1 MAFVCLALWINL
13 FKLAS
18 PRWRFEFFTIDFTLG
33 TLLLAAVSA
42 FTLGNL
48 GSGLSFSDRL
58 LVASKTAQ
66 ALVFLGGGV
75 LGLGALTLFAAVRLI
90 GITAAC
96 TLALSLAGLIEVAI
110 TLLSGS
116 LFIGGISLALLIA
129 ALLAGAKAARG
140 IDSPVPP
147 PRHLRQPAPFVP
159 RRSTKGMLL
168 AIASGLFLGS
178 SLATAFSGMSGDFG
192 LGPYAG
198 LLVLSLGAFLAAT
211 PFTLFLLNIKID
223 LPPGNLRTYFSRQAG
238 PAGSRGQHRYGVLTG
253 IVWGAGTLAYL
264 TERLAPV
271 NAPLAVQNAGIPK
284 AMTDLAAPSAVAVSA
299 SLIAILCGVV
309 FWKERKL
316 TKFPSALVGGALLF
330 GCGAL
335 LSVLESY
342 L

>member
-1 MAFVCLALWINL
+1 MAFVCLALWINI

-33 TLLLAAVSA
+33 SLVLAAVSA
-42 FTLGNL
+42 FTLGNM
-48 GSGLSFSDRL
+48 GTGLSFSDRL

-66 ALVFLGGGV
+66 ALVFLGGV
-75 LGLGALTLFAAVRLI
+75 ALGLGALTLFSAVRLI
-90 GITAAC
+90 GMTGAC
-96 TLALSLAGLIEVAI
+96 TLALSLAAVIEIAI
-110 TLLSGS
+110 TMRSGS
-116 LFIGGISLALLIA
+116 LAIAGISLALLLA
-129 ALLAGAKAARG
+129 ALLTGAKAARG
-140 IDSPVPP
+140 TDSPVPP
-147 PRHLRQPAPFVP
+147 RKHLRQPAPFVP
-159 RRSTKGMLL
+159 RRSTKGIML

-178 SLATAFSGMSGDFG
+178 SAQAALSGMSGDFG

-198 LLVLSLGAFLAAT
+198 LLVLSAGAFLAAT

-223 LPPGNLRTYFSRQAG
+223 LPPGNLRTYFSRQAE

-253 IVWGAGTLAYL
+253 IIWAAGTLAYL

-284 AMTDLAAPSAVAVSA
+284 AMTDIAAPSAVAVSA
-299 SLIAILCGVV
+299 LLVASLCGVV

-316 TKFPSALVGGALLF
+316 TKFPSALVAGALLF

-335 LSVLESY
+335 LSVLEFY